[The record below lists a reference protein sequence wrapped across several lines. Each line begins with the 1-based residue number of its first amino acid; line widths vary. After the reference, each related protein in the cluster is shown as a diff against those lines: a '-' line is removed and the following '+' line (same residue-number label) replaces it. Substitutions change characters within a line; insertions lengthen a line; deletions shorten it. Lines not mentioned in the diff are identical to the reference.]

1 VHSAAALRLGYVRAV
16 GPVDLRRRAPGAK
29 APVLILGFNAG
40 LEDLLHPRRQRQGQ
54 RQRQRLALRAFVV
67 PTLRQAQGRLLR
79 KRREGWGTRFVSC
92 GGEVKVPVPRLFKE
106 RRDKDGPPGIDPPFA
121 KLIRGGWFAKVFFM
135 SDRVM
140 SESAMSESTE
150 QIRELLDSVYR
161 VDSGRILATLIR
173 LLGDFDLAEEAMH
186 EAFAA
191 ALSLWPKSGVPG
203 NPRPWLISTAR
214 FKAIDTLRRRA
225 RFDASQDE
233 FVRYFEAQS
242 ISAERSNKN
251 EEHGLEDDYL
261 EDDRLRL
268 IFTCCHPSLAPDA
281 RVALTLREVCGLTT
295 EEIAK
300 AFLITPRTLAQ
311 RVVRAKAKIRETP
324 IRYEVPTPGEL
335 PERLGAVLQVIYLVF
350 NEGYS
355 AAAGAEVTRAELTGE
370 AIRLGRLLVELHL
383 TELGPEPEVIG
394 LLSLMLLQ
402 ESRRAARNSPT
413 GELILLENQDRAL
426 WNREQIA
433 EGVALLEKA
442 LQYRQKSRRFG
453 SYTLQAAIAAVHAEA
468 ESVART
474 DWRQIVALYD
484 RLLQVQPSPVVQLNR
499 AVAIAMRDGPEA
511 GLTNIDAVLEHGEL
525 ANYYLAHSARAD
537 MCRRLGRTAEAR
549 ASYEKAL
556 ALTQQEPERQFL
568 QERIRQLK

>member
-1 VHSAAALRLGYVRAV
+1 LALKPGEWASSAAA
-16 GPVDLRRRAPGAK
+16 
-29 APVLILGFNAG
+29 
-40 LEDLLHPRRQRQGQ
+40 
-54 RQRQRLALRAFVV
+54 ALS
-67 PTLRQAQGRLLR
+67 LCL
-79 KRREGWGTRFVSC
+79 
-92 GGEVKVPVPRLFKE
+92 
-106 RRDKDGPPGIDPPFA
+106 DPPFV
-121 KLIRGGWFAKVFFM
+121 KLIRGSPFAKV
-135 SDRVM
+135 VIM
-140 SESAMSESTE
+140 SERSPEQVCD
-150 QIRELLDSVYR
+150 QIRELLDCVYR
-161 VDSGRILATLIR
+161 EDSGRILATLIR

-191 ALSLWPKSGVPG
+191 ALSLWPSGGVPG

-233 FVRYFEAQS
+233 LVRYIEAQS
-242 ISAERSNKN
+242 SSAERSN
-251 EEHGLEDDYL
+251 DDDFL

-268 IFTCCHPSLAPDA
+268 IFTCCHPSLAPEA

-300 AFLITPRTLAQ
+300 AFLTTPRTLAQ
-311 RVVRAKAKIRETP
+311 RIVRAKAKIRETP
-324 IRYEVPTPGEL
+324 IPYEVPTPQEL

-370 AIRLGRLLVELHL
+370 AIRLSRLLVELKL
-383 TELGPEPEVIG
+383 AELQPEPEGVFPEVAGSEVTG
-394 LLSLMLLQ
+394 LLALMLLQ
-402 ESRRAARNSPT
+402 ESRRAARTSPT

-426 WNREQIA
+426 WNHGQIA

-442 LQYRQKSRRFG
+442 LNQQQKSRRFG

-474 DWRQIVALYD
+474 DWWQIVALYD
-484 RLLQVQPSPVVQLNR
+484 QLVRIQPSPVVQLNR

-511 GLTNIDAVLEHGEL
+511 GLAHIDAVLEPSSGKQGEL

-537 MCRRLGRTAEAR
+537 MYRRLGRTTEAR